1 MIRPTRSSS
10 LFTVACLATVSA
22 GCLSE
27 QSFPMRTGDLVP
39 MSMDRPSGAPLA
51 ARDWLARVGPKLN
64 QLLPRGTKPP
74 LLTEE
79 LTQDGR
85 PVDVMAHFSR
95 DPRRLQK
102 LIGNFSGIVHTAQ
115 CVGAGFNPGEGTPWP
130 GFEEVWIPIR
140 EDLSLCGW
148 LAMAREGGRSGAPV
162 LDSNCIVLLPG
173 LLGNHEINRTRD
185 LARALL
191 DNGHHVL
198 SIELRGHGKTD
209 LRYPDIGYNF
219 GVTEVQDLLLVS
231 EWLEARPHIK
241 GTGLVGFCWGANT
254 AMIAAWFDGRSADDP
269 NLSPRLREILGPPRS
284 GRHFSAG
291 VIAFSPTLR
300 YEEVLEVLKT
310 PRSMTKEPMY
320 AGLQDMVLGR
330 AQHKAYANP
339 TGDLRWLI
347 DREYERSV
355 LSYPNAVEEGLTFL
369 RWMPFQAPQGDDNQ
383 ASEVPAHD
391 DPAHEGRARIKPAHD
406 KASSIRIPT
415 LIVVAAN
422 DPLVGGQD
430 LADFIA
436 GVRNPGVAALLTP
449 GGGHVGF
456 AAWNRRYYFNLILS
470 FFDTRHGPGARRP

>member
-1 MIRPTRSSS
+1 MVRPTQFPCR
-10 LFTVACLATVSA
+10 FAVVILAALSA

-27 QSFPMRTGDLVP
+27 QSFPMQAGDLAP
-39 MSMDRPSGAPLA
+39 IAQDHRPDAPPHA
-51 ARDWLARVGPKLN
+51 TRDWLVQVSPHLN
-64 QLLPRGTKPP
+64 HLLPSGTKPP
-74 LLTEE
+74 LLTDEM
-79 LTQDGR
+79 TRDGK
-85 PVDVMAHFSR
+85 PVDVMAHFGR
-95 DPRRLQK
+95 NPLRLQK
-102 LIGNFSGIVHTAQ
+102 LFGNFSGIIQTAQ
-115 CVGAGFNPGEGTPWP
+115 CVGAGYNPGEGQPWP

-148 LAMAREGGRSGAPV
+148 IAMAREGSRLEAPII
-162 LDSNCIVLLPG
+162 DSNCIVLLPG
-173 LLGNHEINRTRD
+173 LLGNHEIIRTHD

-191 DNGHHVL
+191 DHGHHVL
-198 SIELRGHGKTD
+198 SVELRGHGKTD

-219 GVTEVQDLLLVS
+219 GVTEVQDLMIVS

-269 NLSPRLREILGPPRS
+269 NLSPRQRELHGPPRL
-284 GRHFSAG
+284 GRHFTAG

-300 YEEVLEVLKT
+300 FEEILEILKT
-310 PRSMTKEPMY
+310 PRSMTREPMY

-330 AQHKAYANP
+330 AQHKGYANP

-355 LSYPNAVEEGLTFL
+355 LNYPNSVEEGLTFL
-369 RWMPFQAPQGDDNQ
+369 RWMPFQDPQ
-383 ASEVPAHD
+383 
-391 DPAHEGRARIKPAHD
+391 ARKKPAHD
-406 KASSIRIPT
+406 KTSSIRIPT
-415 LIVVAAN
+415 LVVAAAN

-436 GVRNPGVAALLTP
+436 GVRNPNVAALLTP

-456 AAWNRRYYFNLILS
+456 PAWNRRYYFNLILS
-470 FFDTRHGPGARRP
+470 FFDTRRGPGAQCP